1 MLSKTKIY
9 KKTNVQNNRLVMLL
23 LLTIFAIYNIILYTS
38 GASQNDKKLSK
49 KALNGQELWQEH
61 NCTACHQFYGLGGY
75 LGPDLTNV
83 FSDSLKTQ
91 NDLKNIINSGILS
104 MPKYSFTDKELDEII
119 AFLKAVDQ
127 TGYYPNNNATT
138 DNTGW
143 VEIETKKQD

>member
-1 MLSKTKIY
+1 
-9 KKTNVQNNRLVMLL
+9 MLL

-104 MPKYSFTDKELDEII
+104 MPKYNFTDL
-119 AFLKAVDQ
+119 
-127 TGYYPNNNATT
+127 P
-138 DNTGW
+138 
-143 VEIETKKQD
+143 